1 MTMSEIADWKA
12 LDITVL
18 VVAVRR
24 IPGEWCA
31 YIKGVPGISHMKEL
45 EIVKRWGSKLPENVA
60 LAIFPQFEG
69 TPYAW

>member
-1 MTMSEIADWKA
+1 MSELADWIA
-12 LDITVL
+12 LDQKVI
-18 VVAVRR
+18 VVAVKR

-31 YIKGVPGISHMKEL
+31 YIKNVPGQRHIDEL
-45 EIVKRWGSKLPENVA
+45 EEVKSWGSKLHERIA